1 MYFLVSIL
9 TNLRIKEQKK
19 MGFQISNT
27 EHLWYSNRKE
37 VFFCQSLKNW
47 YYRLATTS
55 QNAAFSIQQGRTKYE
70 PHKTIMETP
79 K

>member
-9 TNLRIKEQKK
+9 TNLRVKEQKN
-19 MGFQISNT
+19 GFSKYKILNIYG
-27 EHLWYSNRKE
+27 YSNRKE
-37 VFFCQSLKNW
+37 VFFCQSLKKW

-55 QNAAFSIQQGRTKYE
+55 QNAAFSIQQTKYE